1 VSLMIKKIS
10 LALLVFFGLTNCNQ
24 SSYATGSTDARNAL
38 VLIIMPE
45 QNCKEKEMG
54 RILIDEKILHP
65 AHKECYY
72 K

>member
-1 VSLMIKKIS
+1 MIKKIS

-24 SSYATGSTDARNAL
+24 SSYVTGSTDARNAL

-54 RILIDEKILHP
+54 RILVDEKILHS

>member
-1 VSLMIKKIS
+1 MIKKIS

-24 SSYATGSTDARNAL
+24 SSYVTGSTDARNAL